1 MMYCVEF
8 VLAEFIL
15 EDGKLFTDEIP
26 SKKIPTDMN
35 LRMVNQDRSLV
46 FQRMS
51 FQLIQPKAI

>member
-35 LRMVNQDRSLV
+35 VRTVNRLKVATDPW
-46 FQRMS
+46 F
-51 FQLIQPKAI
+51 FNA